1 MKYAAI
7 VVLFFFV
14 NFIATPTIAVLAG
27 IELDIPMLTISEEN
41 KKPIT
46 NAEEEEK
53 GHFHGLHPFQEDFLL
68 QDRDESELHYAQL
81 KLVYESLEFDVLSPP
96 PEVFV
101 A

>member
-1 MKYAAI
+1 MKYASL

-27 IELDIPMLTISEEN
+27 IELDIPMITISEEN

-53 GHFHGLHPFQEDFLL
+53 GHCNDFHQFQDDFVFQDSERKGLAF
-68 QDRDESELHYAQL
+68 AQL
-81 KLVYESLEFDVLSPP
+81 KLVYESQEFEVVSPP
-96 PEVFV
+96 PEYFV

>member
-1 MKYAAI
+1 MKYASL
-7 VVLFFFV
+7 VVLLFFV

-27 IELDIPMLTISEEN
+27 IELDIPMIAISEEN

-53 GHFHGLHPFQEDFLL
+53 GHFNDFFHVQDDFVYQNVDGEGLAFAH
-68 QDRDESELHYAQL
+68 L
-81 KLVYESLEFDVLSPP
+81 KLIYESQEFDVVSPP
-96 PEVFV
+96 PEFFV

>member
-1 MKYAAI
+1 MKYASI
-7 VVLFFFV
+7 LVLLFFV

-27 IELDIPMLTISEEN
+27 IELDIPMITISEEN

-53 GHFHGLHPFQEDFLL
+53 GHFNDFHCFQDDFIFQNQEDTGLTF
-68 QDRDESELHYAQL
+68 AQS

-96 PEVFV
+96 PEFFV

>member
-1 MKYAAI
+1 MKFASI
-7 VVLFFFV
+7 LVLLFFV

-27 IELDIPMLTISEEN
+27 IELDIPMITISEEN

-53 GHFHGLHPFQEDFLL
+53 GHWNGFHPFQYDLNF
-68 QDRDESELHYAQL
+68 QDREESGLAFTQSN
-81 KLVYESLEFDVLSPP
+81 LVYESQEFDVLSPP
-96 PEVFV
+96 PEFFI

>member
-1 MKYAAI
+1 MKYASL

-27 IELDIPMLTISEEN
+27 IELDVPMITISEEN

-53 GHFHGLHPFQEDFLL
+53 GHFNYFHHFQDDFVFQRQENLGFGFALL
-68 QDRDESELHYAQL
+68 
-81 KLVYESLEFDVLSPP
+81 KMIYESQEFDVVSPP
-96 PEVFV
+96 PEFFV

>member
-1 MKYAAI
+1 MRYLSL

-27 IELDIPMLTISEEN
+27 IELDIPMITISEEN

-53 GHFHGLHPFQEDFLL
+53 GHFYDFHAFQDDLL
-68 QDRDESELHYAQL
+68 FQDKEESGFHFAQL
-81 KLVYESLEFDVLSPP
+81 KMVYESQEFDVLSPP
-96 PEVFV
+96 PEFFV
-101 A
+101 S